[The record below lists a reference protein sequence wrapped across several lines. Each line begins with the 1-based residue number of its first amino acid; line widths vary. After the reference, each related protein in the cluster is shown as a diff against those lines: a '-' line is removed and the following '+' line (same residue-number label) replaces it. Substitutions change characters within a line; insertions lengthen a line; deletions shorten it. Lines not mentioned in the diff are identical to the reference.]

1 MGLLIGTSYKAKMET
16 PAQQIEI
23 FRHYAEEELKNH
35 TLELQMYYQNRQPI
49 SEDLKQVVLEKY
61 MGIYNKKL
69 LNKISELI
77 TENNQFLKSALNG
90 LKEKFAGKL
99 KASYSLLSI

>member
-1 MGLLIGTSYKAKMET
+1 MKT

-35 TLELQMYYQNRQPI
+35 TQELQTHYQNRQPI

-61 MGIYNKKL
+61 MGIYNKEL
-69 LNKISELI
+69 LDKISELI
-77 TENNQFLKSALNG
+77 TESNQFLSPALNG

-99 KASYSLLSI
+99 KASVSLLYI

>member
-1 MGLLIGTSYKAKMET
+1 MALLIGTLYKANMET

-23 FRHYAEEELKNH
+23 FRHYAQEELKNH

-77 TENNQFLKSALNG
+77 TENNQFLRSALNS

-99 KASYSLLSI
+99 KASDSYISI